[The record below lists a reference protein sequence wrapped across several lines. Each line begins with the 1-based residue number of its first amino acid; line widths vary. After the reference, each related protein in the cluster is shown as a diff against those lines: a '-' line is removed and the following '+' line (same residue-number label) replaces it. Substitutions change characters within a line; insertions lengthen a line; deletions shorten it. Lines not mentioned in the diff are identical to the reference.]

1 MKPKSTHKQ
10 AATHNR
16 NTKQTTEHKKERP
29 KTQPPRSFPSL
40 QNITLYF
47 EATGTRGRRLR
58 LAGVSI
64 CNRTAASQL
73 DVESLCPLWA
83 PFRPSDDNGSGNPTS
98 VGGQGGS
105 RSERSVWVVTFV
117 AVKMVS
123 TRWRR

>member
-16 NTKQTTEHKKERP
+16 DTKQTVEHKKERP
-29 KTQPPRSFPSL
+29 KTQPQDLSRPSK
-40 QNITLYF
+40 NIPLNF

-64 CNRTAASQL
+64 CNRTAAGQP

-83 PFRPSDDNGSGNPTS
+83 PDKEVCNHLTAKRLIEHEVMKPH
-98 VGGQGGS
+98 Q
-105 RSERSVWVVTFV
+105 
-117 AVKMVS
+117 
-123 TRWRR
+123 TRR